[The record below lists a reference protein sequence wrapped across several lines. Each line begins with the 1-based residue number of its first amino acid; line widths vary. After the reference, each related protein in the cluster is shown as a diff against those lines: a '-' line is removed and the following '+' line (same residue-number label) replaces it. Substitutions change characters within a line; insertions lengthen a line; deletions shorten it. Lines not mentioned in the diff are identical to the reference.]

1 MKLKCVIIDDE
12 PIARKVLQEYIE
24 EIDFLELAGQAEN
37 PLKAMTILNAQD
49 IDLILLDINM
59 PKINGIDFLKSSR
72 TTAAVIITTAYAEY
86 AVESYDLDVLD
97 YLVKPIG
104 FDRFLK
110 ACNKALEAAE
120 LRRLTVGQ
128 AKVWAQG
135 QAKGSAQG
143 PDDHF
148 FVKANNQIEKV
159 YYNDL
164 LYAEAMLNYV
174 MLYTAAKKLMVY
186 VTIKSLEEQLP
197 ADQFIKVHKSF
208 IVNIGKVRSIEGNVL
223 DIGNEK
229 ITISQSLREK
239 VVGEIIKDK
248 MIKR

>member
-24 EIDFLELAGQAEN
+24 EIDFLELVGQAEN

-49 IDLILLDINM
+49 IDILLLDINM
-59 PKINGIDFLKSSR
+59 PKINGIDFLKSSHS
-72 TTAAVIITTAYAEY
+72 TASIIITTAYAEY
-86 AVESYDLDVLD
+86 AVESYGLDVLD

-104 FDRFLK
+104 FHRFLR
-110 ACNKALEAAE
+110 ACNKARAAVD
-120 LRRLTVGQ
+120 LRRRSVGQ
-128 AKVWAQG
+128 ESKP
-135 QAKGSAQG
+135 S
-143 PDDHF
+143 DHF
-148 FVKANNQIEKV
+148 FIKANNQIEKV
-159 YYNDL
+159 MYNDL

-174 MLYTAAKKLMVY
+174 MLYTTTKKMMVY

-197 ADQFIKVHKSF
+197 ADQFIKVHKSY
-208 IVNIGKVRSIEGNVL
+208 IVNISKVRSIEGNVL

-229 ITISQSLREK
+229 IAISQSLREK

>member
-24 EIDFLELAGQAEN
+24 EIEFLELAGQAEN
-37 PLKAMTILNAQD
+37 PLKAMSLLNAQD
-49 IDLILLDINM
+49 VDILLLDINM

-72 TTAAVIITTAYAEY
+72 STASVIITTAYAEY
-86 AVESYDLDVLD
+86 AVESYGLDVLD

-110 ACNKALEAAE
+110 ACNKAREAVE
-120 LRRLTVGQ
+120 LKMARAGIGKGQ
-128 AKVWAQG
+128 PQKP
-135 QAKGSAQG
+135 S
-143 PDDHF
+143 DHF
-148 FVKANNQIEKV
+148 FIKSNNQIEKV
-159 YYNDL
+159 FYNDL

-174 MLYTAAKKLMVY
+174 MLYTATRKMMVY

-208 IVNIGKVRSIEGNVL
+208 IVNIGKVRSIEGNIL

-239 VVGEIIKDK
+239 VVAEIVKDK